1 MVKWLTDLILRIVRF
16 FDRKNLGSRGD
27 LSRRFPG
34 KRPGLLGASFILKRF
49 QGWWASFRRTLSTS
63 RQGVFPRSVKRICRI
78 TLLVVGGIAGL
89 VGLGLLA
96 INLYVQSPETQVR
109 LREIVSENLG
119 YPVSVFRISFTPWNG
134 LHLENV
140 VVQDPAANYPL
151 LEAED
156 LWIQCNYLPLLRRKL
171 IVRQVFLSGAEIRIP
186 TTARLEPE
194 AESDAP
200 PAPGSVAQSGSKSQ
214 APSNAKSDNAGSRS
228 KKTVLTENRI
238 PGNLWVE
245 IRKFKIRHGTIYL
258 LGAKGIPTA
267 TLRDI
272 DGSVQ
277 SHKSEYLGKIRIASA
292 ALADSIN
299 ADEISSPVKCSN
311 GALDLE
317 NITAQISGGEIH
329 GNFHADLTNSDLP
342 YRLYFQVTGVN
353 INQIVSRAGGI
364 LDRAHG
370 ILEGSFQIAGCMRD
384 PSLASG
390 DGSLEIK
397 TAYLDQYPML
407 KALGRWTQI
416 DELQR
421 LDLERALSKFS
432 VIGQDIKVDSVQLI
446 SKNCQVVL
454 SGTVQS
460 AQKLDLNGRLTV
472 SQFLSQKIPNELE
485 ENFAKSKDG
494 VSRYLDFQITGSV
507 LKPQTDLVDRII
519 GDKAKLFKK
528 LFRTDHKEKR
538 HDRIPPG
545 SEQAGTPSDG

>member
-1 MVKWLTDLILRIVRF
+1 LRYFRI
-16 FDRKNLGSRGD
+16 FDKKDAGSRGD
-27 LSRRFPG
+27 FSQGFLG
-34 KRPGLLGASFILKRF
+34 KRFNLPIASFVSKRF
-49 QGWWASFRRTLSTS
+49 KSLLVSARRALSLYTE
-63 RQGVFPRSVKRICRI
+63 GVLPRSVKRVARI
-78 TLLVVGGIAGL
+78 TLLVVVGVAGL
-89 VGLGLLA
+89 VGLGLLG
-96 INLYVQSPETQVR
+96 INLYVQSPGTQVR

-134 LHLENV
+134 FHLQDV
-140 VVQDPAANYPL
+140 VIQDPSANYPL
-151 LEAED
+151 LKAED

-186 TTARLEPE
+186 PTARLDAE
-194 AESDAP
+194 AETDEP
-200 PAPGSVAQSGSKSQ
+200 PAAESVSRGGSKNAS
-214 APSNAKSDNAGSRS
+214 PSIAKSDTAGSRP
-228 KKTVLTENRI
+228 KNTVSAENRI

-245 IRKFKIRHGTIYL
+245 IRKFKMRHGTIYF

-272 DGSVQ
+272 EGSVQ
-277 SHKSEYLGKIRIASA
+277 SHKNEYLGKVRIASA
-292 ALADSIN
+292 VLADSIN
-299 ADEISSPVKCSN
+299 AEEISSPVKCSN

-342 YRLYFQVTGVN
+342 YRLHFQVTGVN
-353 INQIVSRAGGI
+353 INEIVSRAGGI

-370 ILEGSFQIAGCMRD
+370 ILQGSFQLAGCIRD

-397 TAYLDQYPML
+397 MAYLDQYPVL

-432 VIGQDIKVDSVQLI
+432 VVGQDIKVDSVQLI
-446 SKNCQVVL
+446 SKNCEVNL
-454 SGTVQS
+454 WGTVES

-485 ENFAKSKDG
+485 ENFSKSKDG
-494 VSRYLDFQITGSV
+494 ESRYLDFQITGSV

-519 GDKAKLFKK
+519 GDKTKLLKK
-528 LFRTDHKEKR
+528 LFRTEHKEKR
-538 HDRIPPG
+538 HDQIPTG
-545 SEQAGTPSDG
+545 SEQAATPSDG

>member
-1 MVKWLTDLILRIVRF
+1 MIYKVLRF
-16 FDRKNLGSRGD
+16 FRIFDKKSVGSQGHFSPGFLG
-27 LSRRFPG
+27 RRLEFPSVS
-34 KRPGLLGASFILKRF
+34 AVLKRF
-49 QGWWASFRRTLSTS
+49 QGLRVSVQRALSHCTE
-63 RQGVFPRSVKRICRI
+63 GDFPRSVERISRM
-78 TLLVVGGIAGL
+78 TLLVIVGVAGL

-96 INLYVQSPETQVR
+96 INLYVQSPGTQVR

-119 YPVSVFRISFTPWNG
+119 YPVSVFRISFTPWHG
-134 LHLENV
+134 FHLEDV
-140 VVQDPAANYPL
+140 VIQDPSANYPL
-151 LEAED
+151 LKAED

-171 IVRQVFLSGAEIRIP
+171 IVRQVYLSGAEIRIP
-186 TTARLEPE
+186 TTARLDPE
-194 AESDAP
+194 AETDKPAAP
-200 PAPGSVAQSGSKSQ
+200 ESVTEFGSKSVP
-214 APSNAKSDNAGSRS
+214 PSIAKTDTTGSRS
-228 KKTVLTENRI
+228 KKTVLAGNHI

-272 DGSVQ
+272 EGSVQ
-277 SHKSEYLGKIRIASA
+277 SHKSQYLGKVRIASA

-299 ADEISSPVKCSN
+299 AEEISSPVKCSN
-311 GALDLE
+311 GELSLE

-329 GNFHADLTNSDLP
+329 GNFRADLTNSDLP
-342 YRLYFQVTGVN
+342 YRLYFEMTGVN
-353 INQIVSRAGGI
+353 INEIVSRAGGI

-370 ILEGSFQIAGCMRD
+370 ILQGSFQLAGCMRD

-432 VIGQDIKVDSVQLI
+432 VVGQDIKVDSVQLI

-454 SGTVQS
+454 WGTVQS

-494 VSRYLDFQITGSV
+494 ESRYLDFQITGSV

-519 GDKAKLFKK
+519 GDKAKLLKR

-538 HDRIPPG
+538 RERIPTG